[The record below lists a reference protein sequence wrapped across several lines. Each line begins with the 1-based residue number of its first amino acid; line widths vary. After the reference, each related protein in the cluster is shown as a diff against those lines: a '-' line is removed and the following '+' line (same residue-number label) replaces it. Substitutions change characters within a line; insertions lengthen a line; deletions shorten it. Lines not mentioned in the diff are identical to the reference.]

1 MSDSNAKQQVAEPII
16 EVRGLRKSF
25 HEHEVLCGIDMD
37 VYPGQVVCVIGPSGS
52 GKSTFLRTLNA
63 LEEASAGEIRIR
75 GEVLGGDQSDR
86 RARRKRDATLAHQR
100 EQIGMVFQNFHLFP
114 HMTALENVTSG
125 PRLVKGTPKAQADKA
140 GIALLERVG
149 LLQKCD
155 AYVSKL
161 SGGQQQRV
169 AIARSLAMSPSVM
182 LFDEPTSALDAEM
195 SGEVLTVMKDVARNG
210 MTMVVVTHELSFASE
225 IADTVVMMEEGVI
238 VESGPP
244 ATIFNQPQSE
254 RTRSFVRAVASH

>member
-1 MSDSNAKQQVAEPII
+1 MIQIKNLK
-16 EVRGLRKSF
+16 KSF
-25 HEHEVLCGIDMD
+25 GKLTVLEEVSTSVSQGEIVAILGS
-37 VYPGQVVCVIGPSGS
+37 SGS
-52 GKSTFLRTLNA
+52 GKSTLLRCLND
-63 LEEASAGEIRIR
+63 LERPSGGEIWIDGVQLNDANLREVR
-75 GEVLGGDQSDR
+75 GKV
-86 RARRKRDATLAHQR
+86 
-100 EQIGMVFQNFHLFP
+100 GMVFQNFHLFP